1 MSSKVQIEVIDEEEY
16 ELEVQRERE
25 EKSRRREEERRK
37 LATAATATAGAAAGA
52 SSNAQAAAAQ
62 PHAAVAA
69 SVPTTTAATRF
80 TTLLA
85 PLSLPPF
92 IATLHD
98 ARVYDPAS
106 FARQSAQVPSFHRT
120 ATQAWRALLVALDA
134 LPAEAGG
141 ERAAA
146 LQLRPVLTPLLCAC
160 IRFLLPPLPPAPAP
174 LVPPHLLQDRDE
186 DTLPPSLESQAPPFE
201 FVWQTPALTELALQG
216 LQKLA
221 QLHRSDWEAST
232 DAIPARDP
240 AAAQAAAVGSVE
252 AVLSDPSIQRFLA
265 LVLPTHLL
273 PFLRQE
279 MRSGSGSVGPASAS
293 AAAGTA
299 AADAAAPDNGTN
311 LEWKSPAHFPAP
323 FFVSFL
329 CAYLDPSILS
339 EHLRSLLPLLLPLLD
354 DHEMHL
360 KVVGLVSLQR
370 LVRFVPAAQLGEGWG
385 ALLLRSL
392 KTALS
397 IREAP
402 VLSLAV
408 PTFVQTYMLLYPPV
422 LLHDES
428 VLQQLQPMGGAAAA
442 VAAAGSTHLQQRA
455 AAHDELMGA
464 LLHELS
470 YLLLSP
476 TLDNLFAT
484 FVYAQS
490 LLPALLYVGP
500 AVVLRH
506 MRTLLPVLVQW
517 CTHFTSPVQRRV
529 CKLSWE
535 CVEALLCMSA
545 LGERL
550 AEQHLGRLVEA
561 CAQGWMA
568 EADIDADI
576 DARLRKHRRAPSARP
591 QPQPQPQ
598 SQPPRTDAVPLSDP
612 SFHLHYSARPTIVH
626 VLRLLRQRAP
636 ERFASVWRELHDLTE
651 LADLDRAL
659 NAHS

>member
-1 MSSKVQIEVIDEEEY
+1 MSSKVHIEVIDEEEY

-37 LATAATATAGAAAGA
+37 LTAAATATAGAAAGA
-52 SSNAQAAAAQ
+52 SSVAQAAAAQ

-69 SVPTTTAATRF
+69 SVPTTAAARF
-80 TTLLA
+80 TALLVQ
-85 PLSLPPF
+85 LSLPPF

-106 FARQSAQVPSFHRT
+106 FARQSAQVPPFHRT
-120 ATQAWRALLVALDA
+120 ATQAWKELLTALDA
-134 LPAEAGG
+134 LPSEAGG

-146 LQLRPVLTPLLCAC
+146 LQLRSVLTPLLSAC
-160 IRFLLPPLPPAPAP
+160 IRFLLPPLPPTPAP

-186 DTLPPSLESQAPPFE
+186 DALPPSLESQAPPFE

-221 QLHRSDWEAST
+221 QLHRSDWESST

-240 AAAQAAAVGSVE
+240 ATTQTAVGSVE
-252 AVLSDPSIQRFLA
+252 AVLSDPAIQRFLA

-293 AAAGTA
+293 AGAPAPDAA
-299 AADAAAPDNGTN
+299 AADNGTS

-329 CAYLDPSILS
+329 CAYLDPSTLS
-339 EHLRSLLPLLLPLLD
+339 LHLRSLLPLLLPLLD

-360 KVVGLVSLQR
+360 KVVGLVALQR

-392 KTALS
+392 KTSLS
-397 IREAP
+397 IREAA

-422 LLHDES
+422 LLHDDS
-428 VLQQLQPMGGAAAA
+428 VLMQMQPLGGTATAAT
-442 VAAAGSTHLQQRA
+442 AGSANLQQRVT
-455 AAHDELMGA
+455 AHDELMGA

-500 AVVLRH
+500 HVALRH
-506 MRTLLPVLVQW
+506 MRTLLPVLMQW
-517 CTHFTSPVQRRV
+517 CTNFTSPVQRRV
-529 CKLSWE
+529 CKLAWE
-535 CVEALLCMSA
+535 CVEAMLTMSA
-545 LGERL
+545 LGQRL

-561 CAQGWMA
+561 CAQGWVA
-568 EADIDADI
+568 EADINADI
-576 DARLRKHRRAPSARP
+576 DAQMRKQRHSPTARP
-591 QPQPQPQ
+591 
-598 SQPPRTDAVPLSDP
+598 PPRTDAVPLNDP
-612 SFHLHYSARPTIVH
+612 AFHVHYSARSTILH
-626 VLRLLRQRAP
+626 VLRLLRQRTP
-636 ERFASVWRELHDLTE
+636 ERFASVWQELHDIAE

-659 NAHS
+659 NA